1 MNNNI
6 FQHNSSCVLGVTF
19 SLTLEKAMVGDL
31 GESLCLNKYWFC
43 SLRKETLVSY
53 YIYVINSLC
62 LLHYIT
68 WLCRN
73 INFIGNVSSAIYMCV
88 FYNISII
95 LAYYSD
101 IS

>member
-31 GESLCLNKYWFC
+31 GESLCLKKYWFC

-53 YIYVINSLC
+53 YIS
-62 LLHYIT
+62 IT
-68 WLCRN
+68 LFQNERQKTECE
-73 INFIGNVSSAIYMCV
+73 GYTM
-88 FYNISII
+88 
-95 LAYYSD
+95 
-101 IS
+101 

>member
-31 GESLCLNKYWFC
+31 GESLCLKKYWFC

-53 YIYVINSLC
+53 YILVKQNEKP
-62 LLHYIT
+62 T
-68 WLCRN
+68 Q
-73 INFIGNVSSAIYMCV
+73 YMK
-88 FYNISII
+88 
-95 LAYYSD
+95 
-101 IS
+101 